1 MITIIKACRQ
11 TVSYLVNVQ
20 LWSFS
25 AAGSCQTANDCHA
38 TSAEQLWPNFPAGP
52 FRVCSPT
59 SVLPKSVWDSTLSKN
74 RTCLPYSRLYPLY
87 YMMDWGL
94 SYLVGRGG
102 NEVWGRRRGS
112 LTGSDWSVGD
122 SDLYESYR
130 GLEAHKKH
138 VWFIKMWLRGVIIY
152 KSLAV
157 IITRVLTDD
166 QRE

>member
-1 MITIIKACRQ
+1 MSNSEVSLQLEAVRRQ
-11 TVSYLVNVQ
+11 MTATQ
-20 LWSFS
+20 LQLSSF
-25 AAGSCQTANDCHA
+25 GQTFQPD
-38 TSAEQLWPNFPAGP
+38 
-52 FRVCSPT
+52 RVCSPT

-74 RTCLPYSRLYPLY
+74 RTCLPDSCLYPLY
-87 YMMDWGL
+87 FMMDWGL